1 MFMIFLKVLYF
12 AIGSS
17 FLDYL
22 FLKIGEGNGNPL
34 QYSCLENL
42 MDRGA
47 WRATVHGVAESD
59 MTERLIYFLKIEAW
73 ALFSEKAL
81 KKIYILAT
89 ILSTC
94 YVSHYVLEVL
104 HKFHLILTTFMFSF
118 LQIPIDA
125 YYVPSFF
132 RPSVYK

>member
-1 MFMIFLKVLYF
+1 MIFLKVLYF

-22 FLKIGEGNGNPL
+22 FLKIGEGNGNPI

-47 WRATVHGVAESD
+47 WRATVHGVTESD
-59 MTERLIYFLKIEAW
+59 MTEWLTHFVKIKAW

-81 KKIYILAT
+81 NKIYILAT

-94 YVSHYVLEVL
+94 YVSHYVLDVL
-104 HKFHLILTTFMFSF
+104 HKFHLILTIFMFSF
-118 LQIPIDA
+118 LQIPIGA

-132 RPSVYK
+132 RPSVCNSE

>member
-1 MFMIFLKVLYF
+1 MIIL
-12 AIGSS
+12 G
-17 FLDYL
+17 
-22 FLKIGEGNGNPL
+22 GGNGNPL
-34 QYSCLENL
+34 QYSFVENL

-47 WRATVHGVAESD
+47 WRATVHGVTESD
-59 MTERLIYFLKIEAW
+59 MTERLTHFLKIKAW

-81 KKIYILAT
+81 NKIYILAT

-94 YVSHYVLEVL
+94 YVSHYVLDVL
-104 HKFHLILTTFMFSF
+104 HKFHLILTIFMFSF

-132 RPSVYK
+132 RSSVCNSE